1 MVPIMVIHAATSTT
15 TTSATNS
22 RRIASA
28 FHEVYDRKI
37 NLMML
42 QRELRVLEKEGVVVL
57 IQEGIDFAVRFTTT
71 LSNDSLTR
79 VPVHSVLIWG
89 NGNPR
94 TINSSSVGKQS
105 QVVGEPI
112 TLRKAKPMIR

>member
-1 MVPIMVIHAATSTT
+1 MVPIMVIHAATS

-94 TINSSSVGKQS
+94 RSTLPLWVSNPKSSGNQS
-105 QVVGEPI
+105 RSE
-112 TLRKAKPMIR
+112 KPS